1 MIDIFA
7 SRLAECLEAL
17 QRGELNVQDCL
28 QKYPQ
33 DSEELEK
40 LLNLAF
46 LLENTPVQSPDIHF
60 ERDARARILNSAS
73 NFQKDGLIPRVKSIL
88 SGVFTLPTQPVMK
101 FGFLA
106 IILVVLL
113 GSGLVFASAKAMPG
127 DFLYPFKIFLE
138 DARLMITGDEKETDL
153 QIDLASERVRE
164 VDRLVQ
170 AQHYEDIE
178 GVVER
183 YVKHIDK
190 ITESITLAPSDKDK
204 LKDVKSELILSNL
217 EYHLEILYGLMEK
230 VPEQS
235 QPAIEKAIEASSKNK
250 EKLQELFP
258 DGMPGRGPKEND
270 GTGESPQGSYV
281 PESID
286 PQTPGD
292 LELPG
297 NVPGDRDRP

>member
-7 SRLAECLEAL
+7 SRLAECLEGL

-33 DSEELEK
+33 DSEELK
-40 LLNLAF
+40 NLLDLAIF
-46 LLENTPVQSPDIHF
+46 LDNTPVQSPDINF
-60 ERDARARILNSAS
+60 ERDARTRILNSAS
-73 NFQKDGLIPRVKSIL
+73 KFQKDGLIPKVERIL
-88 SGVFTLPTQPVMK
+88 SGVFSLPTRPVMK

-113 GSGLVFASAKAMPG
+113 GSGLIFASAKAMPG
-127 DFLYPFKIFLE
+127 DFLYPIKIFFE
-138 DARLMITGDEKETDL
+138 DAHLIITGDEKETDL

-164 VDRLVQ
+164 VDRMVQ

-178 GVVER
+178 SVVER

-190 ITESITLAPSDKDK
+190 ITASITSATSDQDI
-204 LKDVKSELILSNL
+204 LKEVKSELVYSNL
-217 EYHLEILYGLMEK
+217 EYHLEILYGLMDK
-230 VPEQS
+230 VPEQA

-270 GTGESPQGSYV
+270 GTGESPQGSGI

-286 PQTPGD
+286 PQTPGEV
-292 LELPG
+292 ELPG
-297 NVPGDRDRP
+297 RVPGDRDGP